1 MVPAVENAVLGV
13 RACFVAGWRETCGFW
28 RRARSVDEIKS
39 LKNRLA
45 FVYLRVLTDTLRFMD
60 SV

>member
-13 RACFVAGWRETCGFW
+13 RACCVAGWRETCGFS

-39 LKNRLA
+39 LKNRVQA
-45 FVYLRVLTDTLRFMD
+45 SFRFRTN
-60 SV
+60 